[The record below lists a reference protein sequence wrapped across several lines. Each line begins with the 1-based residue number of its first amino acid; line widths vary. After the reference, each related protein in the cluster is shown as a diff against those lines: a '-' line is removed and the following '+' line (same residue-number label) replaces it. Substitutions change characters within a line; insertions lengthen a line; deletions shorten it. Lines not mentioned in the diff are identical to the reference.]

1 MVLIYSILTYISGLR
16 MSEQNFKIFFGAIK
30 KYSNLL
36 TNIYVLYKGKKKGFE
51 SYTTFNLCLTKMSR
65 EKFQSSMPYFYKK
78 THIGIVV
85 FHFLAFV
92 IADALVNTNIDK

>member
-36 TNIYVLYKGKKKGFE
+36 TNIYSIKGKKGLNPIQL
-51 SYTTFNLCLTKMSR
+51 SIC
-65 EKFQSSMPYFYKK
+65 
-78 THIGIVV
+78 
-85 FHFLAFV
+85 A
-92 IADALVNTNIDK
+92 

>member
-36 TNIYVLYKGKKKGFE
+36 TNIYSIKGGKKVGIL
-51 SYTTFNLCLTKMSR
+51 YN
-65 EKFQSSMPYFYKK
+65 FQ
-78 THIGIVV
+78 
-85 FHFLAFV
+85 FV
-92 IADALVNTNIDK
+92 LDENV

>member
-36 TNIYVLYKGKKKGFE
+36 TNIYSIQGKKGFE

-85 FHFLAFV
+85 FDFLAFV